1 MPAAVC
7 EGLGIGV
14 GQSAGAARSVP
25 LGDCAVPTACME
37 LSVWDSD
44 PRWGSAF
51 SAFWLVDCAVLA
63 ACMELGMGLGDL
75 AGAARSVP
83 FGRLRGACGMY
94 GTRYGTRQLAGAAR
108 SVPFGRLRGAYSMY
122 GIRYGTRTSGR
133 GTACHCL
140 TADYAVPLAECR
152 ELDVGPGSVKGW
164 ILSSVEPPRCPRSP
178 RIRELALGWDIVGFP
193 NFVDLLRV
201 ERSRNNNPTLSF
213 HTFGSCMARWAGDRA
228 VGVLIRNVEAHEWY
242 LISVGWQACCCRK
255 RIVAPQA
262 LCMGSAGIFHCLW
275 ASLWVP
281 VLNTVRMEFRYF
293 RWVSFSSRVPTGA
306 RGGAC
311 FHAGVPCVRTFGA
324 AKGRGSWLCSRMRIV
339 GRAEWESP

>member
-1 MPAAVC
+1 MGPDSW
-7 EGLGIGV
+7 LGQPV
-14 GQSAGAARSVP
+14 QCLLV
-25 LGDCAVPTACME
+25 DCAVPTACME
-37 LSVWDSD
+37 FRYGTRTFGRGTASHCLT
-44 PRWGSAF
+44 A
-51 SAFWLVDCAVLA
+51 DCAVPA
-63 ACMELGMGLGDL
+63 ACMELGMGLDSWLGQPVQCLLVDCAVPTACMEFGMGLGHL
-75 AGAARSVP
+75 AGAPRVIASRQTARCLWQNAGNWMLVRA
-83 FGRLRGACGMY
+83 RLKDGFCPALNLPGA
-94 GTRYGTRQLAGAAR
+94 
-108 SVPFGRLRGAYSMY
+108 P
-122 GIRYGTRTSGR
+122 
-133 GTACHCL
+133 
-140 TADYAVPLAECR
+140 
-152 ELDVGPGSVKGW
+152 W
-164 ILSSVEPPRCPRSP
+164 SP

-281 VLNTVRMEFRYF
+281 VLNTVRVEFRYF
-293 RWVSFSSRVPTGA
+293 RWVSFSSRVPSGA

-324 AKGRGSWLCSRMRIV
+324 AKGQGSWLCSRMRIV